1 MKKAFIRFMAAACA
15 VVAVASTSVSVS
27 AKTEGLG
34 PWGDIDGY
42 YTWQING
49 KGWTVYSQ
57 NGYSWVYD
65 DYGHRTYL
73 DAYGNRLAPLPLRR
87 RRSRSTLLPITQP

>member
-1 MKKAFIRFMAAACA
+1 MKKTLITMFAALCA
-15 VVAVASTSVSVS
+15 VVAMAFMVTPTKAET
-27 AKTEGLG
+27 KGLG

-65 DYGHRTYL
+65 DYGNRTY
-73 DAYGNRLAPLPLRR
+73 AGYTR
-87 RRSRSTLLPITQP
+87 T